1 MHHNGV
7 LAGLSLV
14 SRVALVALVLVGAFA
29 VALAVAASRDS
40 RLAQVDSFAFAIGE
54 GTLGGDYQRRLA
66 PFDLV
71 VVDGVEARR
80 SQVRALRNRGK
91 IVLAYVSVG
100 TIERYRSWYR
110 AARRYRLDLWGDWG
124 EWYADTSKAGFRR
137 LITRRVAPNMLRKG
151 FDGLFLDNV
160 DMIGDHP
167 RQRRGM
173 HRLVAAL
180 GRMVHRRDGYLFAQN
195 GERVLGPMLPH
206 LDGWN
211 REDVTSTYDFEDE
224 RYERVPPADH
234 RAALKALRR
243 IGGRGKLVTAT
254 DYVRRGD
261 SRTAAAAARAACGA
275 GALPYASDI
284 DLKRVPGKASPC
296 P

>member
-1 MHHNGV
+1 MSVVRGV
-7 LAGLSLV
+7 SIV
-14 SRVALVALVLVGAFA
+14 SRVIVVALVLIGAFA
-29 VALAVAASRDS
+29 VALAVAASREP
-40 RLAQVDSFAFAIGE
+40 RLAKVDSFAFAIGE

-80 SQVRALRNRGK
+80 SQVRALRDRGK
-91 IVLAYVSVG
+91 VVLAYVSVG

-110 AARRYRLDLWGDWG
+110 SARPYRLDLWGDWG
-124 EWYADTSKAGFRR
+124 EWYADTSRAGFRR
-137 LITRRVAPNMLRKG
+137 LITRRVAPNILRKG

-195 GERVLGPMLPH
+195 GEGVIGPMLGH

-211 REDVTSTYDFEDE
+211 REDVSRTYSFERR
-224 RYERVPPADH
+224 RYLPVSPADH
-234 RAALKALRR
+234 RAALRALRR

-254 DYVRRGD
+254 DYVKRGD
-261 SRTAAAAARAACGA
+261 TEAARAAAEAACGA

-284 DLKRVPGKASPC
+284 DLKRVPRVAARC
-296 P
+296 D

>member
-1 MHHNGV
+1 MA
-7 LAGLSLV
+7 LA
-14 SRVALVALVLVGAFA
+14 AGAT
-29 VALAVAASRDS
+29 LAVAAPRDS
-40 RLAQVDSFAFAIGE
+40 RLDDAGSFAFAIGE
-54 GTLGGDYQRRLA
+54 GTLSGDYVRRLA

-80 SQVRALRNRGK
+80 SQVKALRDSGK
-91 IVLAYVSVG
+91 VVLAYVSVG
-100 TIERYRSWYR
+100 TIERYRAWYG
-110 AARRYRLDLWGDWG
+110 AARPYRLDLWGDWG
-124 EWYADTSKAGFRR
+124 EWYADTSRAGFRR
-137 LITRRVAPNMLRKG
+137 LITRRVAPNILRKG

-195 GERVLGPMLPH
+195 GEGVIGPMLRH

-211 REDVTSTYDFEDE
+211 REDVSRTYSFERR
-224 RYERVPPADH
+224 RYVPVSPADH
-234 RAALKALRR
+234 RAALRALRR
-243 IGGRGKLVTAT
+243 IRGRGLLVTAT
-254 DYVRRGD
+254 DYVKRGD
-261 SRTAAAAARAACGA
+261 TRATRAAAKAACDV

-284 DLKRVPGKASPC
+284 DLKRVPRQAMRC
-296 P
+296 

>member
-1 MHHNGV
+1 MRR
-7 LAGLSLV
+7 LSRF
-14 SRVALVALVLVGAFA
+14 SRVALVALVVCAALAG
-29 VALAVAASRDS
+29 ALAVASTRES
-40 RLAQVDSFAFAIGE
+40 RLERVNSFAFAIGE
-54 GTLGGDYQRRLA
+54 GTLRGDYVRRLE

-80 SQVRALRNRGK
+80 SQVKALRDRGK
-91 IVLAYVSVG
+91 IVLAYLSVG

-110 AARRYRLDLWGDWG
+110 AARPYRLGLWGDWG

-137 LITRRVAPNMLRKG
+137 LIARRVAPRMLRKG

-160 DMIGDHP
+160 DMIGDHR

-180 GRMVHRRDGYLFAQN
+180 GRLVHRRGGFLFAQN
-195 GERVLGPMLPH
+195 GEGVIGPMLRH

-211 REDVTSTYDFEDE
+211 REDVTSTYDFEKK

-234 RAALKALRR
+234 RAALRALRR

-254 DYVRRGD
+254 DYVKRGD
-261 SRTAAAAARAACGA
+261 SQTAAAAARSACGA

-284 DLKRVPGKASPC
+284 DLKRVPRKATHLSLDLR
-296 P
+296 